1 MKRFVIALIAGA
13 AVFAIAFA
21 SAAALDLNGGT
32 IQAGTLT
39 PLTCQTGPVTVGY
52 HTLVDG
58 NAEFAVDGVTLD
70 GVEASCV
77 GKTIGVSLES
87 APRNII
93 GFVGGQITDSGSLL
107 LLPGGS
113 SVGVTVSFSSPTP
126 FVIPAANVN
135 DVEVL
140 IKDGDL

>member
-1 MKRFVIALIAGA
+1 MKRFLVALIAGA
-13 AVFAIAFA
+13 AVFAMAFA
-21 SAAALDLNGGT
+21 SAAALNLDGGT

-39 PLTCQTGPVTVGY
+39 PLTCQTAPVTVGY

-58 NAEFAVDGVTLD
+58 NAEFAVDGITLD
-70 GVEASCV
+70 GVEATCV

-87 APRNII
+87 APKNII
-93 GFVGGQITDSGSLL
+93 GFVGGQITASGSLL
-107 LLPGGS
+107 LWPGHT
-113 SVGVTVSFSSPTP
+113 SVGATISYSNPTP
-126 FVIPAANVN
+126 FLIPAANIN